1 MRRLAWLIPLF
12 AGAGVRRCGVSASDP
27 GDRRRDD
34 GARGLGPAPAAEAPH
49 RRPGPGRDLRSA
61 RRSSGPRPTSSAST
75 PSSSPRTAQGNV
87 RGAYRFSESVDGVT
101 THYAGALT
109 CVEVYDFNGLTGNR
123 AKIGGRV
130 DSSDDPSIP
139 VGTFIWWQ
147 AIDNSRLHRADQS
160 TLTGFGDEAA
170 NDAFCASPNPPR
182 FGPFDVIRG
191 AITVLP
197 GRLDRLALPDARRA
211 SHDAAERAGEVAL
224 VGKSRGQRHLRGDRA
239 SLAELFLRPGDPEL
253 ADVPGDGHSVVRAKD
268 PRHVDRMS
276 THLRRRGSA
285 WRDAR

>member
-1 MRRLAWLIPLF
+1 MRRLVWLIPLF
-12 AGAGVRRCGVSASDP
+12 SALGCGDTGSTGATSGIDDARMIREASAQLQLDKF
-27 GDRRRDD
+27 RIL
-34 GARGLGPAPAAEAPH
+34 ALGLDEISVP
-49 RRPGPGRDLRSA
+49 
-61 RRSSGPRPTSSAST
+61 
-75 PSSSPRTAQGNV
+75 PSVFGTQTDVVGKYAFIVAKDTQGNV
-87 RGAYRFSESVDGVT
+87 RGTYRFSESVDGIT

-147 AIDNSRLHRADQS
+147 AIDNSRLERADQS

-170 NDAFCASPNPPR
+170 NNAFCESSNPPR

-197 GRLDRLALPDARRA
+197 RN
-211 SHDAAERAGEVAL
+211 
-224 VGKSRGQRHLRGDRA
+224 
-239 SLAELFLRPGDPEL
+239 
-253 ADVPGDGHSVVRAKD
+253 
-268 PRHVDRMS
+268 
-276 THLRRRGSA
+276 
-285 WRDAR
+285 